1 MRRDAVLSVSF
12 SPCGT
17 KLASGGG
24 DPYGAK
30 DFDIR
35 IWSMETGA
43 CDQVLKAHTSVP
55 VCMLLIRLLSCLA
68 YILVVAWLGGI
79 IMGVLAAACL
89 LVRRCKG
96 QEGAT

>member
-1 MRRDAVLSVSF
+1 MSVAIA
-12 SPCGT
+12 PCGT

-24 DPYGAK
+24 DIFG
-30 DFDIR
+30 DDGDCDIR

-43 CDQVLKAHTSVP
+43 CDQVLKSHTP
-55 VCMLLIRLLSCLA
+55 VHAIHSSLLSCLA
-68 YILVVAWLGGI
+68 YILVVACLGGI

-89 LVRRCKG
+89 LARRCKG